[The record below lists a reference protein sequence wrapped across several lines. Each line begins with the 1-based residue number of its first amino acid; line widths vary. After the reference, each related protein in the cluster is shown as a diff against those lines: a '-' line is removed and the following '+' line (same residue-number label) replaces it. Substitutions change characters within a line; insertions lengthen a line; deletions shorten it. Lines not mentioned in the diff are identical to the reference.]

1 VALIQSKLQ
10 RALASAW
17 RQPTDSCAVAAG
29 RVAAAYASYASAAT
43 SCAGGTPLPASILA
57 AQQKLRVA
65 LIAAYASSGFNE
77 TVMIQRFATACSMFW
92 SAPPIAF
99 VGAATPGIVTA
110 ALAPPLYAALQGA
123 ISNLTALCRQ
133 IPGPSADYAA
143 QLWSSAL
150 DSWTRT
156 VLVVHSPPSACAGP
170 IF

>member
-1 VALIQSKLQ
+1 VA
-10 RALASAW
+10 
-17 RQPTDSCAVAAG
+17 V
-29 RVAAAYASYASAAT
+29 AYASYASAAT
-43 SCAGGTPLPASILA
+43 SCGGGTPLPASILA
-57 AQQKLRVA
+57 AQQQLRVA

-77 TVMIQRFATACSMFW
+77 GVMIQRFATACSLFW

-110 ALAPPLYAALQGA
+110 ALAPPLYAALQGV
-123 ISNLTALCRQ
+123 IGNLTALCRQ

-143 QLWSSAL
+143 QLWANALHLWTTSS
-150 DSWTRT
+150 